1 MDTAPRL
8 AVIDD
13 EPGIRTLL
21 EIELGDAGFE
31 VRSAPDG
38 ATGFELVRDWAPDLV
53 LLDVI
58 MPRIDGISLL
68 PLLRRQTQ
76 APIIM
81 LSARSR
87 THDKIAGFDGG
98 ADLYLTKPLEIP
110 ELVALLRA
118 ALRRPAL
125 RDPDYLTYGD
135 LTMNLRERIVERAG
149 TPIELTRREFDL
161 LAILLGEPR
170 RVFSRDELLA
180 TLWEERDVTTGVIDT
195 FMSYLRAKVDAPFDE
210 PIIHTIR
217 GVGFT
222 IRRRG
227 I

>member
-1 MDTAPRL
+1 MERPPRL

-38 ATGFELVRDWAPDLV
+38 ATGFELVREWAPDLV

-76 APIIM
+76 VKIVM

-87 THDKIAGFDGG
+87 AHDTIAGFDGG

-110 ELVALLRA
+110 ELVAHLRA

-125 RDPDYLTYGD
+125 REPGYLTYAD
-135 LTMNLRERIVERAG
+135 LKMNLRERLVERAG
-149 TPIELTRREFDL
+149 LPIELTRREFDL
-161 LAILLGEPR
+161 LAMLLSEPR

-180 TLWEERDVTTGVIDT
+180 TLWEERDVTSGVVDT

-210 PIIHTIR
+210 PMIHTVR

-227 I
+227 S